1 MNAPTIKQ
9 KRSGDN
15 ILQTVFPTSIF
26 NFPFSTFNFKKSQM
40 QNQLCNAEI
49 DKQ

>member
-15 ILQTVFPTSIF
+15 VLHFANCLPDL

>member
-1 MNAPTIKQ
+1 MYKIVSRLLIYGDMPKDTILMELADIIRKA
-9 KRSGDN
+9 DN
-15 ILQTVFPTSIF
+15 I
-26 NFPFSTFNFKKSQM
+26 SQM